1 MCLASY
7 PTFLIALL
15 LLGVGSAN
23 KKLLNRLT
31 ICIDMTK
38 PEKSDASV
46 PKFNVVVSMPAGL
59 TLEKLEKVGLE
70 VVRMDPKKLAVLVN
84 AFRNGPQVMVGKEV
98 TRERVDAVKDDLARM
113 GLEVTVNPVLAI
125 QEIQEGTHYRCPA
138 CAKTVELPENRQCP
152 ACGVFVDKVT
162 KEFLLRKKI
171 MEQERGKMALI
182 ASKQA
187 ADRELENTRSMEDAI
202 RRQIRD
208 ELEEEF
214 GLKKRGGLFQGRT
227 GLMRATALFLLV
239 GAAFAGGNVFNSMR
253 SPAPTAAPAALAGTA
268 KAGASDK
275 QSFEQ
280 MLDAAGNRP
289 GASAGDEGLASASA
303 EPDAADSLVAA
314 ASQGRAGGKT
324 LTLEQAIAAANIL
337 SGSIGG
343 PTTQSLDAKSGSA
356 AKADGAAPSATVPV
370 FAKASLTS
378 EFAVL
383 LGEVGQTAR
392 ANEVARVLMA
402 NPVLAADPQ
411 ALAIAQ
417 SASLEVEALR
427 ITGRQESQTRS
438 QLETLRLN
446 AEKITSASERAV
458 ALARCAAIL
467 GRNPLLP
474 KQASAAFITLATE
487 SAKRVT
493 NAAQRDHTAGQVMLA
508 MAELALSDTSDWAR
522 KGMWA
527 KAQAS
532 ASAADTIARQAA
544 STPMA
549 PQLMA
554 IAAQAQQVL
563 GQAAKSQ
570 QLLESALAQLDKEKN
585 VPRRAAT
592 LRSVA
597 RLSNGIGSDKIS
609 AAAERLASAAEQRP
623 QTEKAEALAQV
634 ALLHADAGRS
644 DQFAQAAKRATTVA
658 GLTPVESGAISSQV
672 MVGGELAAARVHF
685 RAQSL
690 HELDERLKKVA
701 VLLL

>member
-1 MCLASY
+1 
-7 PTFLIALL
+7 
-15 LLGVGSAN
+15 
-23 KKLLNRLT
+23 
-31 ICIDMTK
+31 MTK
-38 PEKSDASV
+38 PEKSDVSA

-59 TLEKLEKVGLE
+59 TLEKMEKLGLE
-70 VVRMDPKKLAVLVN
+70 EVRMDPKKVAGLVH
-84 AFRNGPQVMVGKEV
+84 AFQNGPQVMVGKEV
-98 TRERVDAVKDDLARM
+98 TRERVEAVKGDLARM
-113 GLEVTVNPVLAI
+113 GLEVTVTPVLAI
-125 QEIQEGTHYRCPA
+125 QEHHEDETHYKCPA
-138 CAKTVELPENRQCP
+138 CSKTVDLPENRQCP

-171 MEQERGKMALI
+171 LEQERGKMALL

-214 GLKKRGGLFQGRT
+214 GLKKKSGLFGGRT
-227 GLMRATALFLLV
+227 GLIRAAALFLLV
-239 GAAFAGGNVFNSMR
+239 GAAFGGGNVFNSMR
-253 SPAPTAAPAALAGTA
+253 NPAPAPAALPGSA
-268 KAGASDK
+268 KGGASEP

-289 GASAGDEGLASASA
+289 GASAGDDGLASPSA
-303 EPDAADSLVAA
+303 EPDASDSLVAA

-324 LTLEQAIAAANIL
+324 LTVEQAIAAANIL

-343 PTTQSLDAKSGSA
+343 PTTQSIDAKAGTG
-356 AKADGAAPSATVPV
+356 AKTTGAAPSATVPV
-370 FAKASLTS
+370 LAKASLTS

-392 ANEVARVLMA
+392 ANEVVRVLMV
-402 NPVLAADPQ
+402 NPTLAADPQ
-411 ALAIAQ
+411 AFGIAQ

-427 ITGRQESQTRS
+427 ITGRQDSQTRS

-446 AEKITSASERAV
+446 AEKITSAADRAV
-458 ALARCAAIL
+458 ALARCAVIL
-467 GRNPLLP
+467 GSNRLLP
-474 KQASAAFITLATE
+474 NQTSAAFMTLAAD
-487 SAKRVT
+487 SAKLVS
-493 NAAQRDHTAGQVMLA
+493 NAAQREHTLGQVMLA
-508 MAELALSDTSDWAR
+508 MAELALSDTSDLAR

-532 ASAADTIARQAA
+532 ANATDALARQVS

-570 QLLESALAQLDKEKN
+570 QLLESALGQLEKDSSIT
-585 VPRRAAT
+585 RRAAT

-597 RLSNGIGSDKIS
+597 RLANGIGSDQVL
-609 AAAERLASAAEQRP
+609 AAAERLASATEQKP
-623 QTEKAEALAQV
+623 QTEKAEALVQL
-634 ALLHADAGRS
+634 ALLYADAGQS
-644 DQFAQAAKRATTVA
+644 DQFAQAAKRATAVT
-658 GLTPVESGAISSQV
+658 GLTPVESGAIYSQLI
-672 MVGGELAAARVHF
+672 VGGELAAARVLY

-690 HELDERLKKVA
+690 HEMDERLRKVA
-701 VLLL
+701 ALLL